1 MDVLTT
7 ILTCSL
13 YLADDNLVRAIAEST
28 SESNPYFV
36 IDTSVDMTQVDPPP
50 PPKSAS
56 EALARTTD
64 ILAKGGRPLLG
75 LLQVPPAWMSAFG
88 RELGDAFDPCTNIAV
103 GTAMLSQFDSE
114 CAGSRPRSAPAKPRT
129 LSPDGRRR
137 CVLHKYEQAIRLADF
152 ATVTC
157 LELRYQHPL
166 QPHVTD
172 APILAGAQAASW
184 GPNQLLVPVVF
195 GKSDS
200 SSTSK

>member
-13 YLADDNLVRAIAEST
+13 YLVDDNLVRAIAEST
-28 SESNPYFV
+28 SQSNPYFV

-75 LLQVPPAWMSAFG
+75 LLQVPPTWMSAFG
-88 RELGDAFDPCTNIAV
+88 RELADAFDPCANIAV

-114 CAGSRPRSAPAKPRT
+114 CAASGVRDAPAKPRVPP
-129 LSPDGRRR
+129 SAVRRR
-137 CVLHKYEQAIRLADF
+137 CVLHKYEEAIRLADF
-152 ATVTC
+152 ATVTS
-157 LELRYQHPL
+157 LELRYQRPV
-166 QPHVTD
+166 QPQIAD
-172 APILAGAQAASW
+172 APIFADAQAASW
-184 GPNQLLVPVVF
+184 GPNQLLLPVLF